1 MITSANGS
9 RRILSLA
16 LGSLA
21 LALIGVGVVAAIG
34 QTPPANP
41 NATIIA
47 EFQKRVDAYAALHK
61 KLESTL
67 PALSKESTPQQIDG
81 HQRNL
86 AGLIAK
92 ERVTAKQGD
101 VFTLEMQ
108 SMVRELVKQVFAKGD
123 AKLLRASIMDEN
135 PGPVKLTINGRYP
148 DTVPM
153 ASMPTDVLKGLPPLP
168 ESLEFR
174 FVGETLVLFDA
185 HAHTIVDYVPNAL
198 PKA

>member
-81 HQRNL
+81 HQRKI

-101 VFTLEMQ
+101 VCTLEMQ

-123 AKLLRASIMDEN
+123 ARLLRASIMDEN
-135 PGPVKLTINGRYP
+135 PGPGKLTINGRYP

-153 ASMPTDVLKGLPPLP
+153 ASMPTDV
-168 ESLEFR
+168 
-174 FVGETLVLFDA
+174 
-185 HAHTIVDYVPNAL
+185 
-198 PKA
+198 

>member
-1 MITSANGS
+1 MITPANGS

>member
-1 MITSANGS
+1 MIRSANGS

-16 LGSLA
+16 LGSVA
-21 LALIGVGVVAAIG
+21 LVLVGIVVVAAMD
-34 QTPPANP
+34 QTPPVNP
-41 NATIIA
+41 NAKTIA
-47 EFQKRVDAYAALHK
+47 EFQKRVEAYSAMHK

-67 PALSKESTPQQIDG
+67 PALSKESTPEQIDG

-86 AGLIAK
+86 AGLVAK
-92 ERVTAKQGD
+92 ERITAKQGD
-101 VFTLEMQ
+101 LFTLEMQ
-108 SMVRELVKQVFAKGD
+108 AMVRDLIKQVFVKGD

-168 ESLEFR
+168 EELEYR
-174 FVGETLVLFDA
+174 FVGETLVLFDP
-185 HAHTIVDYVPNAL
+185 HAHTIADFVPNAL